1 VNRLLTICF
10 ALVLCSATLSSC
22 KSHKRG
28 TRCPTPKETTTS
40 KNSKIQ
46 EKYATVLD
54 VKPSEITN
62 IRLYEFVDQW
72 QGTPY
77 RYGGTTKTGVDC
89 SGFVGSLYLDVYQKS
104 IPRSTNEIEKV
115 TKHINKSSLKEGDVV
130 FFDIDGKKTSHVG
143 VYLQNGRF
151 VHASSSKGVI
161 ISNLSNPYYQKS
173 FNRGGKF

>member
-1 VNRLLTICF
+1 
-10 ALVLCSATLSSC
+10 
-22 KSHKRG
+22 
-28 TRCPTPKETTTS
+28 
-40 KNSKIQ
+40 
-46 EKYATVLD
+46 
-54 VKPSEITN
+54 
-62 IRLYEFVDQW
+62 VDQW